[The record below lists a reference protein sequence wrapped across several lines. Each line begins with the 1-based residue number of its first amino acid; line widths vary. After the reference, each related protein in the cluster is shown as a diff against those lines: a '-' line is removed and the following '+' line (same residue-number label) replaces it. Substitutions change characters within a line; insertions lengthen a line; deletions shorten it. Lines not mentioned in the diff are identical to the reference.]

1 MKSYIKYIAVIDNQN
16 NHHFVEF
23 YEGLNIITGKSST
36 GKSAMIEI
44 FDYCFGNS
52 EYTVP
57 EGVIT
62 EEAQLYFVVMKVAEA
77 YLVLGRKPDDNK
89 AFINLETDESV
100 VNDINSFTIDYF
112 KDFIHLADFKK
123 ELSRSFGIDITDT
136 DTDLE
141 DRKYRHNNKKKESP
155 TARHFTSFM
164 LQHQNLIA
172 NKHSLFYRFD
182 EKEKRDQTIE
192 QFKIFAGF
200 FDQDY
205 FLKKQ
210 ELSEL
215 QRQHKQLSTE
225 KEKAVN
231 YSQSIKGRLKDLLT
245 DYLAVTG
252 NVLLDEDPDAIISR
266 PTDSLERIIDRKVE
280 INANSDQNV
289 QLRAQLIQDRN
300 KIIAQKRKQQTVL
313 QNITSSIN
321 AVEQYVAQSSDI
333 ETIEQVKLKV
343 SECPFCETPHEL
355 MVKEANELHSA
366 IHWLNH
372 ELSKSSYV
380 FESFKSNEKA
390 AKAEIEAKSETL
402 AEINEKIKSID
413 EIVEKL
419 EKNRSLDEQG
429 LKVKF
434 RIESLLEEVQRV
446 NNSDLD
452 TKIAAIQGKIDI
464 LNEDIKKN
472 YNSDAKQTEAEKVIN
487 ARMKALGTEL
497 DFEAYYQ
504 PINLKFDLETF
515 DLYHEKSYEKRIY
528 LRSMGS
534 GANWLYSHLA
544 LFTSLQYYF
553 CSLGSKCLIPPIL
566 FIDQPSQVYFPSNI
580 DNKTSFNAEELKKQT
595 LEDSEAEET
604 IKQKTDEDLLSVT
617 KMFKQLLA
625 HCNYTKEQT
634 GIMPQI
640 IVTDHADNLILEGDQ
655 TFENLVAGRR
665 WRTRG
670 FIEIQPFA
678 DEEVG

>member
-1 MKSYIKYIAVIDNQN
+1 
-16 NHHFVEF
+16 
-23 YEGLNIITGKSST
+23 
-36 GKSAMIEI
+36 
-44 FDYCFGNS
+44 
-52 EYTVP
+52 
-57 EGVIT
+57 
-62 EEAQLYFVVMKVAEA
+62 MKVADA
-77 YLVLGRKPDDNK
+77 YLVLARKPDDSK

-100 VNDINSFTIDYF
+100 VNNIHHFTVDYF
-112 KDFIHLADFKK
+112 KDFIQLADFKK

-141 DRKYRHNNKKKESP
+141 DRKQRYNNKKKESP
-155 TARHFTSFM
+155 SARHFTSFM

-205 FLKKQ
+205 FIKKQ

-215 QRQHKQLSTE
+215 QRQHKQLSAE
-225 KEKAVN
+225 KEKALN
-231 YSQSIKGRLKDLLT
+231 YSQSIKGRLRDLLI
-245 DYLAVTG
+245 DYIAVTG
-252 NVLLDEDPDAIISR
+252 NALTDDDPDTIIAK
-266 PTDSLERIIDRKVE
+266 PTASLEKIIDRKVE
-280 INANSDQNV
+280 IDANSDQNV

-300 KIIAQKRKQQTVL
+300 KIIAEKRKQQTVL

-321 AVEQYVAQSSDI
+321 AVEQYVTQSNNI

-355 MVKEANELHSA
+355 MVKEANDLHSA
-366 IHWLNH
+366 IEWLNH

-390 AKAEIEAKSETL
+390 AKAEIEIKSETL
-402 AEINEKIKSID
+402 TEINEKIKSID

-419 EKNRSLDEQG
+419 EKDRSLDEQG

-434 RIESLLEEVQRV
+434 RIESLLEEVQRI

-452 TKIAAIQGKIDI
+452 NKLATIQVKIDK

-472 YNSDAKQTEAEKVIN
+472 YNSNAKQAEAEKIIN
-487 ARMKALGTEL
+487 ARMKALGTQL

-515 DLYHEKSYEKRIY
+515 DLYHERPDKRIY

-553 CSLGSKCLIPPIL
+553 CSLGAKCLIPPIL

-580 DNKTSFNAEELKKQT
+580 DNKSSFNAEELKKQT
-595 LEDSEAEET
+595 LEDSEAEESV
-604 IKQKTDEDLLSVT
+604 KQKTDEDLLSVT
-617 KMFKQLLA
+617 KMFDQLLA

-634 GIMPQI
+634 GIMPQV

-655 TFENLVAGRR
+655 SFEDLVAGRR
-665 WRTRG
+665 WRSRG
-670 FIEIQPFA
+670 FIEIQPPA
-678 DEEVG
+678 VEEAFENDIMDPE

>member
-1 MKSYIKYIAVIDNQN
+1 MKSYIKYIAVIDKANK
-16 NHHFVEF
+16 HHFVEF
-23 YEGLNIITGKSST
+23 HEGLNIITGKSST

-77 YLVLGRKPDDNK
+77 YLVLGRKPDDSK
-89 AFINLETDESV
+89 AFINVETDESIA
-100 VNDINSFTIDYF
+100 NNIHHFTLDYF
-112 KDFIHLADFKK
+112 KDFIQLADFKK

-155 TARHFTSFM
+155 SARHFTSFM

-205 FLKKQ
+205 FIKKQ

-215 QRQHKQLSTE
+215 QRQHKQLTAE
-225 KEKAVN
+225 KEKAAN
-231 YSQSIKGRLKDLLT
+231 YSQSIKVRLRDLLI
-245 DYLAVTG
+245 DYIAVTG
-252 NVLLDEDPDAIISR
+252 NALLDEAPDVIIAR
-266 PTDSLERIIDRKVE
+266 PGVSLEKIIDRKVE
-280 INANSDQNV
+280 IDANSDENV
-289 QLRAQLIQDRN
+289 QLRAQLVQERN
-300 KIIAQKRKQQTVL
+300 KIIAEKRKQQTVL

-321 AVEQYVAQSSDI
+321 AVEQYVAQSNNI

-355 MVKEANELHSA
+355 MVKEANDLHSA
-366 IHWLNH
+366 IGWLNH

-380 FESFKSNEKA
+380 FESFRSNEKA
-390 AKAEIEAKSETL
+390 TKAEIEIKSGTL
-402 AEINEKIKSID
+402 TEINEKIKNID
-413 EIVEKL
+413 EIVDKL
-419 EKNRSLDEQG
+419 EKDRSLDEQG
-429 LKVKF
+429 LKIKF
-434 RIESLLEEVQRV
+434 RIESLLEEVHLI

-452 TKIAAIQGKIDI
+452 NKLATIQEKIDR
-464 LNEDIKKN
+464 LNDDIKKN
-472 YNSDAKQTEAEKVIN
+472 YNSEVKQRDAEKIIN
-487 ARMKALGTEL
+487 ARMKAMGTQL

-515 DLYHEKSYEKRIY
+515 DLYHQRSDKRIY

-553 CSLGSKCLIPPIL
+553 CSLGVKCLIPPIL

-580 DNKTSFNAEELKKQT
+580 DTKASFNAEELKKQT
-595 LEDSEAEET
+595 LEDSEGEE
-604 IKQKTDEDLLSVT
+604 IVKQKTDEDLLSVT
-617 KMFKQLLA
+617 KMFNQLLA

-640 IVTDHADNLILEGDQ
+640 IVTDHADNLTLDGDQ
-655 TFENLVAGRR
+655 TFDDLVAGRR

-670 FIEIQPFA
+670 FIDIQPDA
-678 DEEVG
+678 NVENP